1 MSHETSHERSHETS
15 PDSPIRGRLRSFRY
29 AARGL
34 VSMLAS
40 EPNARIHALAT
51 GLVVAAGVGF
61 GIDRSEWLAVVLAIG
76 AVWTAEGMNSAF
88 EALCDVASPEH
99 HPRVERAKDIAA
111 GAVLAAALAALA
123 VAALVFGPRILERFS
138 A

>member
-1 MSHETSHERSHETS
+1 MSQERSHETS
-15 PDSPIRGRLRSFRY
+15 PESPIRKRLRSFRY
-29 AARGL
+29 ATRGL
-34 VSMLAS
+34 GSMLAS

-61 GIDRSEWLAVVLAIG
+61 GIDRAEWLAVVLAIG

-99 HPRVERAKDIAA
+99 HPRVEHAKDIAA
-111 GAVLAAALAALA
+111 GAVLAAALASLA
-123 VAALVFGPRILERFS
+123 VAALVFGPRILDRFS